1 MGKMWKPCQI
11 SFSWAAKSM
20 RMVTAATKLRCLLLG
35 RMAMTNLEM
44 ACDAAEDSWKSSLDS
59 KEISQPWIFIG
70 RTEAEAGAPIL
81 WPHDVKSQY
90 IRKDLDSGK
99 DQGQEEKGTTEDEV
113 VGQHH
118 WLKGHEFER
127 TQGDSEGWGRLACYS
142 PWGHKE
148 LDMT

>member
-81 WPHDVKSQY
+81 WPHD
-90 IRKDLDSGK
+90 GK
-99 DQGQEEKGTTEDEV
+99 NRHIDAGRDCRQKKGAAEDEMV
-113 VGQHH
+113 RQHH
-118 WLKGHEFER
+118 QLNGHESE
-127 TQGDSEGWGRLACYS
+127 QILGDSEGQRSLACCS
-142 PWGHKE
+142 PWDTE
-148 LDMT
+148 SDTT